1 MMSVL
6 DAAGLCVMMSNMR
19 TATIREVQHHLS
31 EVLSC
36 VARGEEVAV
45 LRRGKMVA
53 KLVPPEPRAPQ
64 SPDFLARAR
73 AVWGDEPEGRALS
86 RIASES
92 RGER

>member
-1 MMSVL
+1 
-6 DAAGLCVMMSNMR
+6 MSNMK
-19 TATIREVQHHLS
+19 TATIREVQHHLA

-53 KLVPPEPRAPQ
+53 KLVPPDPRPPAA
-64 SPDFLARAR
+64 PDFLARAR
-73 AVWGDEPEGRALS
+73 AVWGKAPAGSSLS
-86 RIASES
+86 DTVSAS